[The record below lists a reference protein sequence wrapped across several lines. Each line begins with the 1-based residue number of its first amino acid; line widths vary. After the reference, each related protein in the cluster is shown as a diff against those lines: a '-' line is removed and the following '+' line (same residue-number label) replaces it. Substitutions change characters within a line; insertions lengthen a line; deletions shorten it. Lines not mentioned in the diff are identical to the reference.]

1 MARTLTTAE
10 LASQRDAVELL
21 DVRRKA
27 DRDADPHGI
36 AGAQWRNPEEID
48 EWIGELPRD
57 KDIVIY
63 CARGGSVSNSVLD
76 RLLAEGHRARYSEGG
91 LEAWKAQPRS

>member
-1 MARTLTTAE
+1 MTRTLNAAE
-10 LASQRDAVELL
+10 LAAQRDRIELL

-27 DRDADPHGI
+27 DREADPDGI

-48 EWIGELPRD
+48 QWIGELPRD
-57 KDIVIY
+57 KDIVIF

-76 RLLAEGHRARYSEGG
+76 RLLAEGYRARYVEGG
-91 LEAWKAQPRS
+91 LEAWKAQSPS